1 MRTTFTP
8 AGTRARSS
16 GSTRPDSSYARMPR
30 VPGTSAMARMF
41 LDTLLSD
48 APRATPA
55 TYEEI
60 SRMLFSRTP
69 ADNARTLDALRNA
82 GIYDRRLGGGL
93 LGAQSGLSGS
103 LSGEIVPPQGLLG
116 VRLR

>member
-1 MRTTFTP
+1 MSGARVDGARRVAGP
-8 AGTRARSS
+8 ARAS
-16 GSTRPDSSYARMPR
+16 R
-30 VPGTSAMARMF
+30 V
-41 LDTLLSD
+41 
-48 APRATPA
+48 
-55 TYEEI
+55 
-60 SRMLFSRTP
+60 
-69 ADNARTLDALRNA
+69 ARTLDALRNA